1 MEERLFKLPVNRIL
15 EDEGKNHNVTN
26 RYIYYSGK
34 KLILHYEYEIE
45 ISHIKDGDHYL
56 AVGIRDSAKNKIKR
70 YKIRSITKSSL
81 QKLQERIDAHL
92 EELGLTTKFVNH
104 WQTLIDQGKRHLEE
118 KLIVDISGDE
128 ITLKNGE
135 KHTLYDWQRGKTIE
149 ELNRRTIEFYTTSI
163 KSYEDSIKR
172 EDGE

>member
-1 MEERLFKLPVNRIL
+1 MIVLGVFIDLVNDL
-15 EDEGKNHNVTN
+15 
-26 RYIYYSGK
+26 
-34 KLILHYEYEIE
+34 
-45 ISHIKDGDHYL
+45 
-56 AVGIRDSAKNKIKR
+56 
-70 YKIRSITKSSL
+70 SL
-81 QKLQERIDAHL
+81 LVANFPYFLRM
-92 EELGLTTKFVNH
+92 ELGLTTKFVNH

-135 KHTLYDWQRGKTIE
+135 KHSLYDWQRGKTIE